1 MKNLFLV
8 VLVLFIGTNLKSQIT
23 IISSDMP
30 NAGTYL
36 TQARDTNPAPTLPVF
51 VSGPNIS
58 WDFTALNNLNQ
69 GGFGFVSP
77 SSTPYG
83 TSFPSATHCYMTA
96 DSMFAYVK
104 TTSNYVVAL
113 GARIQIDTIDI
124 ILKYEP
130 NDTMYVFPYT
140 YGTTFNSYPVTEV
153 KMFYGD
159 SIDVGLGNV
168 YIDSI
173 KMTLSFTKHFVV
185 DGWGNVITPMGSFN
199 ALRSNCN
206 EITETTIFA
215 KYMNMW
221 IPINTSK
228 DTTLKLDW
236 YVKGTGAPLIHVEVD
251 PASSTYTVV
260 EWLTINSTFGFDESD
275 NLPNIIL
282 YPNPCSDELSV
293 RFEGETTEQLV
304 VTDISGREIKRIN
317 SNFQH
322 EVKIQLSDINAG
334 IYFMRAENKDG
345 IYAVEKFIKQ

>member
-1 MKNLFLV
+1 
-8 VLVLFIGTNLKSQIT
+8 
-23 IISSDMP
+23 
-30 NAGTYL
+30 
-36 TQARDTNPAPTLPVF
+36 
-51 VSGPNIS
+51 
-58 WDFTALNNLNQ
+58 
-69 GGFGFVSP
+69 
-77 SSTPYG
+77 
-83 TSFPSATHCYMTA
+83 
-96 DSMFAYVK
+96 
-104 TTSNYVVAL
+104 
-113 GARIQIDTIDI
+113 
-124 ILKYEP
+124 
-130 NDTMYVFPYT
+130 
-140 YGTTFNSYPVTEV
+140 
-153 KMFYGD
+153 MFYGD

-173 KMTLSFTKHFVV
+173 KMKLSFTKHFVV